1 MEKLFL
7 LLVVLFAASESGCG
21 HDSYDGEY
29 STPSYDPCRYSRCD
43 SQGAPALVPDGGLRV
58 FVTRMEFTGDLA
70 GAAGTASGISG
81 ADALCASAARSAQLG
96 GRWNAWLSDSTT
108 QAAARTQIAA
118 SGYYNVRGGLLFRRL
133 QDVKGGRLD
142 RYVTADE
149 RGSSVGVFTW
159 TGTGVGATTCGDWT
173 QSSPESEGTA
183 LGPVYSSAGS
193 TLPCDTPAHLI
204 CFERSLDGPTSSADG
219 GAPDASPTSP
229 DGGSAEPA
237 PAPAPA
243 PTTEDPAFPDAGT
256 PWPKKRAF
264 VSSTTMTGTSLHAT
278 LASAGKAGVD
288 ALCNGLA
295 ATAGLPGTYHARIS
309 ASESASGALSS
320 AAAPLVE
327 PIVSNEAGQG
337 IPEHEEVWVGAEA
350 RAFCTEFISATG
362 EPVSLGTTTDG
373 LRACSE
379 ALRIHCVE
387 D

>member
-29 STPSYDPCRYSRCD
+29 LAPSYDPCRYWRCD
-43 SQGAPALVPDGGLRV
+43 SQGSPVLVPDGGLRV

-81 ADALCASAARSAQLG
+81 ADALCASAARSAHLG

-108 QAAARTQIAA
+108 QAEARTQIAA

-142 RYVTADE
+142 RYVTTDE
-149 RGSSVGVFTW
+149 WGSTLGVFTW
-159 TGTGVGATTCGDWT
+159 TGTGVGASTCGDWT

-183 LGPVYSSAGS
+183 LGAVYS
-193 TLPCDTPAHLI
+193 LPCDTPAHLI
-204 CFERSLDGPTSSADG
+204 CFERSPDGPTASADG

-237 PAPAPA
+237 PAPV
-243 PTTEDPAFPDAGT
+243 PTTEDPALPDAGT
-256 PWPKKRAF
+256 ACPKKRAF
-264 VSSTTMTGTSLHAT
+264 VSSTTMTGTSLHDT
-278 LASAGKAGVD
+278 LASAGKPGVD

-295 ATAGLPGTYHARIS
+295 ASAGLPGTYHARIS

-320 AAAPLVE
+320 AAAPLAE

-362 EPVSLGTTTDG
+362 EPVFLGTTTDG

-379 ALRIHCVE
+379 ALRIHCIE